1 MTTRMQRWTAL
12 GLVLGTLA
20 LGGCAVAVVGGA
32 AAAGGLVATDRR
44 STATQLADQGIELR
58 ASSRVNDALGARR
71 GHVSITSYFRKV
83 LITGE
88 VATAQDR
95 QLAAEAVRGTPDVA
109 GVVDEL
115 AVMPETSIAQR
126 SEDTVLTGKVKAK
139 LIDANGVPA
148 NSIKV
153 VTERGTVYLMGRL
166 TQREEALATEVARTV
181 PGVQRVVRIID
192 TISEQAALHPAD
204 ATGTTPSPAPVT
216 TVPSS
221 GSSAA
226 PAAAPAVE
234 VHPVSQPTVIQ
245 QPPVE
250 VRPLPPVK

>member
-1 MTTRMQRWTAL
+1 MRFRVQGLTMVAL
-12 GLVLGTLA
+12 LLATLV
-20 LGGCAVAVVGGA
+20 LGGCAAVVVGGA

-44 STATQLADQGIELR
+44 SMGTQVADQSIELR

-71 GHVSITSYFRKV
+71 SHISITSYFRKV

-88 VATAQDR
+88 VPTAQDK
-95 QLAAEAVRGTPDVA
+95 QLVEDAVKGTSDV
-109 GVVDEL
+109 VSVINEL
-115 AVMPETSIAQR
+115 AVMPDTSIAQR
-126 SEDTVLTGKVKAK
+126 SEDTVLTGRVKAK
-139 LIDANGVPA
+139 LVDANGVPS

-153 VTERGTVYLMGRL
+153 LTERGTVYLMGRL

-192 TISEQAALHPAD
+192 RISEQAALHPAD
-204 ATGTTPSPAPVT
+204 AKGATPAPAPVT
-216 TVPSS
+216 TVPPA
-221 GSSAA
+221 GAA
-226 PAAAPAVE
+226 NPPAAAGVE
-234 VHPVSQPTVIQ
+234 VHPVTQPTVIQ

>member
-1 MTTRMQRWTAL
+1 MTTPFS
-12 GLVLGTLA
+12 LA
-20 LGGCAVAVVGGA
+20 G
-32 AAAGGLVATDRR
+32 
-44 STATQLADQGIELR
+44 
-58 ASSRVNDALGARR
+58 
-71 GHVSITSYFRKV
+71 RKV

-95 QLAAEAVRGTPDVA
+95 QLAAEAVRGTPDVV
-109 GVVDEL
+109 GIVNEL
-115 AVMPETSIAQR
+115 AVMPDTSIAQR

-166 TQREEALATEVARTV
+166 TQREEALATEVTRTV

-192 TISEQAALHPAD
+192 NISEQAALHPAD
-204 ATGTTPSPAPVT
+204 STGTTPPPAPVT
-216 TVPSS
+216 TVPSN
-221 GSSAA
+221 GAGTA

-250 VRPLPPVK
+250 VRPLPPAK